1 LIYQDEKTNFCYI
14 YEKKKLKKYKNFFN
28 KKNTFFNSKNH
39 ISLKNNWF
47 KFSYNFKKLF
57 NKYNINFVW
66 FTGFEN
72 YFLSS
77 ILILQLY
84 WIKLKNKKFN
94 YKRLIPTILLRQYY
108 YLTFFNIEYNFM
120 LNKYLN
126 RFKRNKYLTAL
137 FVKKKISLR
146 KKYFLISQNFLKVY
160 FSSLGASNGT
170 ALYEKSLF
178 LYKKFMFKLTDSN
191 YISSFIRLLS
201 RKSRVKNIFN
211 FLYLQKYI
219 YNFFFLKS

>member
-1 LIYQDEKTNFCYI
+1 
-14 YEKKKLKKYKNFFN
+14 
-28 KKNTFFNSKNH
+28 
-39 ISLKNNWF
+39 
-47 KFSYNFKKLF
+47 
-57 NKYNINFVW
+57 
-66 FTGFEN
+66 
-72 YFLSS
+72 
-77 ILILQLY
+77 
-84 WIKLKNKKFN
+84 
-94 YKRLIPTILLRQYY
+94 
-108 YLTFFNIEYNFM
+108 M

-137 FVKKKISLR
+137 FAKKKISLR

-211 FLYLQKYI
+211 LLYLQKYI
-219 YNFFFLKS
+219 YNFFSKELTILQDIKDTYERKFKIKNRSNIFFNLNRIVSGKDYSFDDDVASSKAKLIGKLAEETAQKYFKDDSDLLNKKKK